1 MSDKLKEVMELFFE
15 KRESTKPFTLIK
27 SFLMIAIGL
36 IFILGIMNDFN
47 IKVKYVTLLF
57 GIISIVDGIE
67 MFYKKENGRQVLLAV
82 GIGCMW
88 FGTFFFW

>member
-1 MSDKLKEVMELFFE
+1 MSDKLKEIMELFFE
-15 KRESTKPFTLIK
+15 KRENTKPFTLIT

-36 IFILGIMNDFN
+36 IFILGIMHDFN

-67 MFYKKENGRQVLLAV
+67 MLYKKENGRQVLLAV